1 MPWLPASTT
10 RKEVCPLMT
19 SCRLSVVFTL
29 WKVWTTILLC
39 DGYCSLYHL
48 PWARGLVAW
57 ENSPHFATSPL
68 VCSWNDV
75 WKMSAENPFW
85 WHVTTWVV
93 FLIGWNKLSANQKHY
108 RVVTSSLWNFCICFS
123 DAISW
128 GNHSGGIAKC
138 RLLSQAWG
146 LVGCANIVLGCIVD
160 NMLVLLILVTL
171 KPSVG
176 EDILLNSKIFFSTN
190 KSFSLLKYLGW
201 N

>member
-1 MPWLPASTT
+1 MTRHYLGGVSDWLKQIVSQSEA
-10 RKEVCPLMT
+10 
-19 SCRLSVVFTL
+19 
-29 WKVWTTILLC
+29 LL
-39 DGYCSLYHL
+39 G
-48 PWARGLVAW
+48 R
-57 ENSPHFATSPL
+57 
-68 VCSWNDV
+68 
-75 WKMSAENPFW
+75 
-85 WHVTTWVV
+85 
-93 FLIGWNKLSANQKHY
+93 
-108 RVVTSSLWNFCICFS
+108 WNFCICFS

-190 KSFSLLKYLGW
+190 KSFPLLKYLG
-201 N
+201 

>member
-1 MPWLPASTT
+1 MASRFNNKKGSLSFDDFLQIVCRIYSLKGVNHYLVMWWLLLLSLSSPLGQGSGSLRKQPTFCDVTWFAHEMTSEKRAQKIHFDDTSLLGWCFWLVETNCQPIRSTT
-10 RKEVCPLMT
+10 
-19 SCRLSVVFTL
+19 
-29 WKVWTTILLC
+29 
-39 DGYCSLYHL
+39 G
-48 PWARGLVAW
+48 
-57 ENSPHFATSPL
+57 
-68 VCSWNDV
+68 
-75 WKMSAENPFW
+75 
-85 WHVTTWVV
+85 
-93 FLIGWNKLSANQKHY
+93 
-108 RVVTSSLWNFCICFS
+108 SLWNFCICFS

-128 GNHSGGIAKC
+128 GNHSGGVAKC

-190 KSFSLLKYLGW
+190 KSFPLLKYLGW